1 MQRISGNHP
10 SSLGLHPAVYFYSQQ
25 GRYQSTSL
33 LAMVDLMKLFQKED
47 YFDTFTKNRR
57 IIEEF
62 LIKYKDFVQQ
72 LNNRSRAGMKGYKSI
87 RDLYQFIIENLDT
100 GISEENLIKSINA
113 DPRFSFL
120 KTDNIPD
127 NIRTFETGRK
137 DFSRETKSEAFLREG
152 LKNPIRC
159 GICEGIM
166 HVNSITIDHID
177 RKEDG
182 GLGVINNA
190 QIAHP
195 YCNTT
200 YKN

>member
-1 MQRISGNHP
+1 MQLNYIVEENIVA
-10 SSLGLHPAVYFYSQQ
+10 LCIYSFNI
-25 GRYQSTSL
+25 
-33 LAMVDLMKLFQKED
+33 V
-47 YFDTFTKNRR
+47 
-57 IIEEF
+57 
-62 LIKYKDFVQQ
+62 KYKDFVQQ
-72 LNNRSRAGMKGYKSI
+72 LNNMSRAGMKGYKSI
-87 RDLYQFIIENLDT
+87 KDLYQFIIENLDK

-113 DPRFSFL
+113 DPKFSFL
-120 KTDNIPD
+120 KTDNI
-127 NIRTFETGRK
+127 RTFETERK

-159 GICEGIM
+159 SICGGIM

-182 GLGVINNA
+182 GLGVIDNA